1 MGRKETWNEKRDDMI
16 DATAI
21 LCASRISMNP
31 TVEIVTKILTSTFIQ
46 LGSGILPVTRCSTR
60 SRTDYVAARLVQRR
74 PWVKALCEL
83 TAMVIFFP
91 LLKPAVA

>member
-1 MGRKETWNEKRDDMI
+1 MGGEETWDEKRDDMI

-21 LCASRISMNP
+21 LRTSLISMNP
-31 TVEIVTKILTSTFIQ
+31 AGESVTELLTSTFIQ

-74 PWVKALCEL
+74 Q
-83 TAMVIFFP
+83 
-91 LLKPAVA
+91 